1 MKIELMNGKT
11 KNEIEKRT
19 RLVATAGQISH
30 SEEELLDLYKIRK
43 EYDDNIKAIGRIVG
57 SGHTS
62 ITEHDQLTFFITEV
76 TPVIEQ
82 VLIGQRLASFTIK
95 SRRYV
100 DFSNSGFYAP
110 DFSYLKNHK
119 DIEKN
124 YKNHMNYLFEAYSKM
139 TELGVPKED
148 ARFILPYCF
157 HSQIAMSLNTRSLI
171 KLIEYC
177 TTSNIS
183 QIEEVKEFG
192 LKMLE
197 IAKEKVPYYKK
208 TYEKLE
214 KQIEEQNAYQDK
226 LSFLDKYHNGK
237 YQILKQAN
245 LISVQTDYDRY
256 PMSKLDRTIIVS
268 YIMNRYQIDFEKA
281 NKYYKKLTDQEKE
294 QIMDAVCMGKENRE
308 LEQVS
313 FKFELPTTLAGLTHL
328 TRHRIHSLLIP
339 DFLPMY
345 NINNHIIPET
355 IKEKCLETYE
365 DAIKKNVEMYKELKQ
380 MGVKEKDL
388 VYFNLSG
395 TMINVSTN
403 VNGRELMLI
412 SRLRCCNR
420 AQWEVREL
428 LNQMVS
434 QVRNESEL
442 YANYLGAPCA
452 IEGICPEGKHSCG
465 KPQERT
471 NQYILKRGN

>member
-1 MKIELMNGKT
+1 MRIELMKGSKQ
-11 KNEIEKRT
+11 EEVEGRT

-30 SEEELLDLYKIRK
+30 SDKELFDLYDSR
-43 EYDDNIKAIGRIVG
+43 EDYEDNIKAIGRIVG

-62 ITEHDQLTFFITEV
+62 ISEHDQLTFFITGV

-82 VLIGQRLASFTIK
+82 ILIGQRLVSFTIK

-100 DFSNSGFYAP
+100 DFSNSGYYVP
-110 DFSYLKNHK
+110 DFSYLKNK
-119 DIEKN
+119 EEVEKK
-124 YKNHMNYLFEAYSKM
+124 YQEHMNYLFNTYSNM
-139 TELGVPKED
+139 VEVGVPKED

-177 TTSNIS
+177 TTSNMS
-183 QIEEVKEFG
+183 QIREVKEFG

-197 IAKEKVPYYKK
+197 IAKEKVPYYNK
-208 TYEKLE
+208 YYNKLE
-214 KQIEEQNAYQDK
+214 QQIEENKPYEDK
-226 LSFLDKYHNGK
+226 LSFLDKYKTK
-237 YQILKQAN
+237 YEILKKPN
-245 LISVQTDYDRY
+245 LISVQTDYERY
-256 PMSKLDRTIIVS
+256 PMSKVDRTIITS

-281 NKYYKKLTDQEKE
+281 NKLFDKLSEKEKE
-294 QIMDAVCMGKENRE
+294 QIMDVICMAKENRE

-339 DFLPMY
+339 NFLPIY
-345 NINNHIIPET
+345 DLNNQVIPET
-355 IKEKCLETYE
+355 IKEKCLDSYLE
-365 DAIKKNVEMYKELKQ
+365 AVNKNMKVFEELRQLGVE
-380 MGVKEKDL
+380 EKDL

-403 VNGRELMLI
+403 INGRELMLM

-420 AQWEVREL
+420 AQWEIREL
-428 LNQMVS
+428 LNEMVKLV
-434 QVRNESEL
+434 QNESDL
-442 YANYLGAPCA
+442 YGNYLGSPCA
-452 IEGICPEGKHSCG
+452 IEGKCPEGKHSCG
-465 KPQERT
+465 NPYT
-471 NQYILKRGN
+471 YKRRNL